1 MLTSAVLAISTL
13 DVVYLGQD
21 QLLLHRPATGAYS
34 LHQYARYARA
44 PCAGL
49 APEPVYAGTVGVKN
63 SRFASLGGGVLL
75 QVDPSRGSY
84 VVRRCG
90 GAERLH
96 LGLRAACPVVVEG
109 APQRGWVNMS
119 LLPVGGGAG
128 GELLLLYNDSL
139 PRSAGLRGYRFDR
152 GAMDNGGV
160 VFEQLPLSGLV
171 WRDGFERRALAALG
185 GGLLLDYEPQRPS
198 RYRVWRANPRCAVAG
213 GCNTAS
219 DPPLQGPVHE
229 GTFPH
234 ASRRF
239 IGLSTDVGTAAS
251 AAGRPGTPAAGG
263 LLHVMELDPSDE
275 SYRVLVCDGGARLS
289 ARRAAPAR
297 RVAAACR
304 VAAAPRPPA
313 APARAAHAPSAPCPQ
328 PNSRSALRCRA
339 RITSGRRRCCRRRR
353 ARRSRRERRASRP
366 PAVDGARSRRRASSA
381 TRARRAAA
389 AAHGPSGRRLRRR
402 PSPTPPASFRGARRT
417 PPPLAS
423 AATHR
428 RPRPP
433 PRRAA
438 AAATRRRRRRTRAL
452 APACSLTL
460 RRARACSTCRPSLA
474 SVRAAPSGWRRPRR
488 TRKTRSF
495 ASSSRRSPRPTTPP
509 ARCCCGRRWAT
520 RCRAARS
527 SRRSSRAS
535 STPTTRRRGRSTT
548 LRSSPPP
555 IRPPSDR
562 RRAGWRSPSSSTTTR
577 CDAAR
582 RAPPAAPPARR
593 APIPHL
599 PMLSSPQLAPQ
610 EPPPPRPVPPPAA
623 RPISPTPQI

>member
-289 ARRAAPAR
+289 ARRSAPAR

-304 VAAAPRPPA
+304 ARPPRPPA
-313 APARAAHAPSAPCPQ
+313 PLTRRPPPARSQ
-328 PNSRSALRCRA
+328 
-339 RITSGRRRCCRRRR
+339 IR
-353 ARRSRRERRASRP
+353 ARRSAAVLVLPPVGAAAAAVAVRAAHVARDVPRDRRLRVVHAHVVVPARQRGRAVPRRLPTARVGGDSAVGRRQRHRQAFVGPVAPRRRSPPPRRTGVPARRPDERRRRRRGAGG
-366 PAVDGARSRRRASSA
+366 DGRARSRRRA
-381 TRARRAAA
+381 R
-389 AAHGPSGRRLRRR
+389 
-402 PSPTPPASFRGARRT
+402 
-417 PPPLAS
+417 
-423 AATHR
+423 
-428 RPRPP
+428 
-433 PRRAA
+433 
-438 AAATRRRRRRTRAL
+438 
-452 APACSLTL
+452 
-460 RRARACSTCRPSLA
+460 
-474 SVRAAPSGWRRPRR
+474 
-488 TRKTRSF
+488 
-495 ASSSRRSPRPTTPP
+495 
-509 ARCCCGRRWAT
+509 
-520 RCRAARS
+520 
-527 SRRSSRAS
+527 
-535 STPTTRRRGRSTT
+535 
-548 LRSSPPP
+548 
-555 IRPPSDR
+555 
-562 RRAGWRSPSSSTTTR
+562 
-577 CDAAR
+577 
-582 RAPPAAPPARR
+582 
-593 APIPHL
+593 
-599 PMLSSPQLAPQ
+599 
-610 EPPPPRPVPPPAA
+610 
-623 RPISPTPQI
+623 